1 MARPRLG
8 ERPRKPPAPKRSALP
23 SLVWR
28 NLGLAAAAVILG
40 GGTLVSVHILG
51 LGQTDGTQKPDANR
65 LAIKAATVLRAASP
79 VAAPADAA
87 PAKPSQASQAGTAQA
102 GTAQAETPPTRKS
115 SGEAPQA
122 AARPAIAPTPAD
134 FARPA
139 FLEPIDPQ
147 ASLLNPEP
155 TVAPAQESAMA
166 ADDGVDPVEVASIP
180 TPPAADVAPLPQKRP
195 SDIPAASDDDG
206 DRASRGRTAKI
217 TMDINLRSGPRRA
230 SSVIGTIPAGTKVT
244 LIGCR
249 SWCEV
254 VAKGKHGYVYRRAV
268 DR

>member
-1 MARPRLG
+1 MTRPRLG

-40 GGTLVSVHILG
+40 GGTLVSVHFLG

-87 PAKPSQASQAGTAQA
+87 PAKPSQASLAGT
-102 GTAQAETPPTRKS
+102 PPARTS

-139 FLEPIDPQ
+139 FVEPIDPQ
-147 ASLLNPEP
+147 AALLNPEP
-155 TVAPAQESAMA
+155 TVVPSQERTMA
-166 ADDGVDPVEVASIP
+166 VNDGVDPIEVASIP

-206 DRASRGRTAKI
+206 DRARGRTAKI